1 MSRRQKL
8 LAGIENPTYGVPV
21 ALLNEPDVIVEG
33 KTLRL
38 YRDAKEMIEAL
49 KRAHGI
55 VARVNASVV
64 RDRGSTRGRSM
75 NEKSLADMYRLDQE
89 IGTALDALQGAREAL
104 EDVRKQ
110 QRTARR

>member
-1 MSRRQKL
+1 MLSRRQKR
-8 LAGIENPTYGVPV
+8 LAGIEGPTYGVPV
-21 ALLNEPDVIVEG
+21 VMLGEPNVLEEG

-38 YRDAKEMIEAL
+38 YRDEKEMIEAL

-64 RDRGSTRGRSM
+64 RDRGSTRDRSM

-89 IGTALDALQGAREAL
+89 IGTALDSIQGAREAL
-104 EDVRKQ
+104 EDARKQ
-110 QRTARR
+110 RTKR